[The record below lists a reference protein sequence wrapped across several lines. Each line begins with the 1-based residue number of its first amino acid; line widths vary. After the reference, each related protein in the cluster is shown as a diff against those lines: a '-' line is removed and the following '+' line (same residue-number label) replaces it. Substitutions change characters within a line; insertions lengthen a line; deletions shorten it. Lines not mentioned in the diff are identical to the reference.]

1 MNINKE
7 NHPER
12 FKSCSL
18 PTINKMDNTNRM
30 IWKNVRTPFKDS
42 TSKGPPVAYRIR
54 VGAIEMTFNIS
65 NRIKYGCRFKRPSA
79 LKYLSTNDF
88 FS

>member
-42 TSKGPPVAYRIR
+42 TSKGP
-54 VGAIEMTFNIS
+54 
-65 NRIKYGCRFKRPSA
+65 
-79 LKYLSTNDF
+79 L
-88 FS
+88 